1 MGKLLQKMRR
11 GKKNTGK
18 KKLDWTE
25 FEEDYESDEE
35 YYGEDEEDDYGDNGG
50 GPDEEA
56 YYEDDEAWE
65 TDGNYEDDEAW
76 ETDGNY
82 EDDEVW
88 ETDGDYEDDE
98 NWETDACYEENGADG
113 QDAEEYY
120 EDEEAYEPDG
130 DEYYEDDESYEIDGD
145 LYSEDDAYYEE
156 EDDYEADDEENYE
169 DEEYCED
176 GEAYESEDE
185 EYYED
190 EEAYESEDEEYYED
204 EEAYESEDEEY
215 YEDEGAYESDDEY
228 YEDDE
233 EDYEDD
239 DFEIDEDEEEYDDD
253 YDDEED
259 EEYDDDDDVPEG
271 VMGKAVYKLTHMS
284 AVDYIIALTSAAVL
298 ILAVVTG
305 TMYLGAKSSQAQIET
320 FAEIGVG
327 IEDIH
332 MIGESGLVAIADA
345 QASRLAAAETEAEQE
360 EDQEEEKEQEKAGDT
375 EVVMNLT
382 SIQKDLK
389 IKFINK
395 KTGKLIPNIEFEVE
409 VKTPSGNT
417 VTYKDDDKDGIIYKT
432 DIEPGKYKVK
442 IISPASDSTYQ
453 ISTEETAITVRDKI
467 EYKKVDVSDEVK
479 TEAQVNVA
487 VEDTKVNETV
497 VESTNTD
504 TVEWV
509 ESTKTLI
516 DGTEETE
523 EGYEKIDRS
532 SIADPAQQA
541 SAGFRLLTGIDARE
555 PDAPTEEEDEQN
567 PPKEEETPEPEKP
580 TAEPTQAPEPEPDPT
595 AAPTEKPV
603 EAPPTAAPTEKP
615 TAAPTAVPT
624 QKPTPAPEK
633 PTEKPAPAP
642 TEKPTAKPTPAPTG
656 IPTQKPT
663 PVPTAAPTGKPTA
676 APTATAKATASPTV
690 SPSAKPSGSPAPSA
704 TPTATPKNLK
714 EDTTS
719 VLKTTS
725 GEVLYVKDGDGHF
738 REAKYADYYNSS
750 IKEFYRKVST
760 TKGEYRYT
768 GWQEIDG
775 VTYFFDKNGNKVTGE
790 QVIQGAKYTFNSD
803 GSLNTGSGHLGIDVS
818 KWNGNIDWNAV
829 KNSGVSYVIIR
840 CGYRGSTT
848 GALIEDPMFRSNI
861 KGASAAGLKVGVY
874 FFTQAVNEVEAVE
887 EASMVLG
894 LIKGYNISYPV
905 FLDVEPS
912 NGRGDKIDAGTR
924 TAVCRAFC
932 QTIQNS
938 GYKSG
943 IYANKTWLN
952 SYVDAPSLASY
963 KIWLAQYAAAPSY
976 SKTKYDMWQYS
987 SKGKVAGISGSVDM
1001 NISYMGY

>member
-1 MGKLLQKMRR
+1 M
-11 GKKNTGK
+11 
-18 KKLDWTE
+18 
-25 FEEDYESDEE
+25 
-35 YYGEDEEDDYGDNGG
+35 
-50 GPDEEA
+50 
-56 YYEDDEAWE
+56 
-65 TDGNYEDDEAW
+65 
-76 ETDGNY
+76 
-82 EDDEVW
+82 
-88 ETDGDYEDDE
+88 
-98 NWETDACYEENGADG
+98 
-113 QDAEEYY
+113 
-120 EDEEAYEPDG
+120 
-130 DEYYEDDESYEIDGD
+130 
-145 LYSEDDAYYEE
+145 
-156 EDDYEADDEENYE
+156 
-169 DEEYCED
+169 
-176 GEAYESEDE
+176 
-185 EYYED
+185 
-190 EEAYESEDEEYYED
+190 
-204 EEAYESEDEEY
+204 
-215 YEDEGAYESDDEY
+215 
-228 YEDDE
+228 
-233 EDYEDD
+233 
-239 DFEIDEDEEEYDDD
+239 
-253 YDDEED
+253 
-259 EEYDDDDDVPEG
+259 
-271 VMGKAVYKLTHMS
+271 
-284 AVDYIIALTSAAVL
+284 
-298 ILAVVTG
+298 
-305 TMYLGAKSSQAQIET
+305 
-320 FAEIGVG
+320 
-327 IEDIH
+327 
-332 MIGESGLVAIADA
+332 
-345 QASRLAAAETEAEQE
+345 
-360 EDQEEEKEQEKAGDT
+360 
-375 EVVMNLT
+375 VMNLT

-453 ISTEETAITVRDKI
+453 ISAEETAITVRDKI

-541 SAGFRLLTGIDARE
+541 SVGFRLLTGIDARE

-775 VTYFFDKNGNKVTGE
+775 VTYF
-790 QVIQGAKYTFNSD
+790 
-803 GSLNTGSGHLGIDVS
+803 
-818 KWNGNIDWNAV
+818 
-829 KNSGVSYVIIR
+829 
-840 CGYRGSTT
+840 
-848 GALIEDPMFRSNI
+848 
-861 KGASAAGLKVGVY
+861 
-874 FFTQAVNEVEAVE
+874 
-887 EASMVLG
+887 
-894 LIKGYNISYPV
+894 
-905 FLDVEPS
+905 
-912 NGRGDKIDAGTR
+912 
-924 TAVCRAFC
+924 
-932 QTIQNS
+932 
-938 GYKSG
+938 
-943 IYANKTWLN
+943 
-952 SYVDAPSLASY
+952 
-963 KIWLAQYAAAPSY
+963 
-976 SKTKYDMWQYS
+976 
-987 SKGKVAGISGSVDM
+987 
-1001 NISYMGY
+1001 

>member
-35 YYGEDEEDDYGDNGG
+35 YYGEDEEDDYGDDGG

-65 TDGNYEDDEAW
+65 TDGNYEDDEVW

-169 DEEYCED
+169 DEEYC
-176 GEAYESEDE
+176 
-185 EYYED
+185 
-190 EEAYESEDEEYYED
+190 
-204 EEAYESEDEEY
+204 
-215 YEDEGAYESDDEY
+215 EDEGAYESDDEY

-663 PVPTAAPTGKPTA
+663 PGPTA

-775 VTYFFDKNGNKVTGE
+775 ATYFFDKNGNKVTGE